1 MKKTAEQMTKDI
13 LSALRKDDAP
23 EAVLLE
29 IYLEKYLNM
38 AKKEGLKDVLGFIEK
53 HDVDI
58 DGNIVN
64 CNYHML
70 FDLLKK

>member
-38 AKKEGLKDVLGFIEK
+38 AKKEGLKDVLGFVEK

-70 FDLLKK
+70 FDLLKN

>member
-38 AKKEGLKDVLGFIEK
+38 AKKEGLKDVLGFVEK

>member
-1 MKKTAEQMTKDI
+1 MTKDI

-38 AKKEGLKDVLGFIEK
+38 AKKEGLKDVLGFVEK

-70 FDLLKK
+70 FDLLKN